1 MIEYMKQYSESWKVG
16 KMNENAELFFKIITT
31 TITFLLAYHRYILSL
46 FEKKVDKTDCEKER
60 LFAEKFRKENM
71 KTLTEGIERIEK
83 RMERI
88 EEQLMKQ
95 NRS

>member
-1 MIEYMKQYSESWKVG
+1 
-16 KMNENAELFFKIITT
+16 MNENAELFFKIITT

-71 KTLTEGIERIEK
+71 KTLADGIN
-83 RMERI
+83 RI
-88 EEQLMKQ
+88 EERMTRIEEYLMK
-95 NRS
+95 

>member
-1 MIEYMKQYSESWKVG
+1 MRKV
-16 KMNENAELFFKIITT
+16 NENAELFFKIVTT
-31 TITFLLAYHRYILSL
+31 TITFLLAYHKYILSL
-46 FEKKVDKTDCEKER
+46 FEKKVDKMDCEKER

-95 NRS
+95 SRS

>member
-1 MIEYMKQYSESWKVG
+1 
-16 KMNENAELFFKIITT
+16 MNENAELFFKIVTT

-95 NRS
+95 NKN

>member
-1 MIEYMKQYSESWKVG
+1 MIGYTKQYLESWKVR
-16 KMNENAELFFKIITT
+16 KVNENAELFFKIITT

-71 KTLTEGIERIEK
+71 KTLADGIERIEK